1 MSLPRH
7 RLTEAADQLT
17 EQLARLG
24 TSQRAARDRDYLHSD
39 LVHLGVPIPDLRRA
53 VHATGRSLPPLTR
66 ADVLILADLL
76 WTGSVYERRQ
86 ASVHL
91 LTHHAPLLTPADLAT
106 VEAMLRTAH
115 TWALV
120 DTLAVHAAGAI
131 ALWNEEAAGT
141 VLDRWAV
148 DADFWLRRS
157 ALLAL
162 LPGIRADEPDLRR
175 LGRYADAMLEEPEF
189 FIRKAIGWVL
199 RETGRR
205 HSGFVTAW
213 VESRVDRIS
222 GVTLREA
229 VRRLGDADRTRLL
242 AAYNRARR
250 PALGVHRGGLA

>member
-1 MSLPRH
+1 MSLSH
-7 RLTEAADQLT
+7 ARLAEAANQLI

-24 TSQRAARDRDYLHSD
+24 TSQRAAWDRDYLHSD

-53 VHATGRSLPPLTR
+53 VNATRRRLPPLAR
-66 ADVLILADLL
+66 PDALALADLL
-76 WTGSVYERRQ
+76 WTSNIYEHRQ
-86 ASVHL
+86 AAVHL
-91 LTHHAPLLTPADLAT
+91 LTHHAALLTPADLVT

-120 DTLAVHAAGAI
+120 DTLAVHGAGVI
-131 ALWNEEAAGT
+131 ALQHEEAAGLA
-141 VLDRWAV
+141 LDRWAV

-162 LPGIRADEPDLRR
+162 IPGIRAGEPDLKR

-199 RETGRR
+199 RETSRR
-205 HSGFVTAW
+205 DSHFVTAW
-213 VESRVDRIS
+213 VEPRVDHIS

-242 AAYNRARR
+242 DAYRR
-250 PALGVHRGGLA
+250 VDGN